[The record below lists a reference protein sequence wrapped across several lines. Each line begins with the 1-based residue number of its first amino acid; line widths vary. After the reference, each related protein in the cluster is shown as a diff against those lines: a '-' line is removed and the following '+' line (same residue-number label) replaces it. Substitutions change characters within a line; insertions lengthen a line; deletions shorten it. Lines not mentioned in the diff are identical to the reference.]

1 MMAAVLHELGQT
13 PRFEQFPD
21 PVPGEGEVLVEMRA
35 AGLHP
40 IVKSLASGK
49 HYGSTGEVPFIVG
62 VDGVGI
68 LEDGTR
74 VYCGAARK
82 PYGTMSER
90 TVVPKWM
97 CLPVPDGLDSEVAAA
112 MANPG
117 MSAWLSLTWRAQLV
131 PGETVLILGATGVAG
146 QLAVQLAK
154 QLGAARIIA
163 AGRNEEMLKRLK
175 TLGADVTIQLGQP
188 DGDLVAAFAQEAK
201 AGGIDVVIDY
211 LWGPPTEAF
220 IQAISQRG
228 LDHKA
233 KRVRLVEVGASA
245 GNTITLPASVLRSSG
260 LEINGSGFG
269 SASIDQILKAIPE
282 FFAIAAQGKL
292 SLEAETVP
300 LAQIEQ
306 AWTRT
311 GDGSRLVVKP

>member
-1 MMAAVLHELGQT
+1 MKAAVLHELGQT
-13 PRFEQFPD
+13 PRFEQFSD
-21 PVPGEGEVLVEMRA
+21 PVPGDGEVLVEMRA

-49 HYGSTGEVPFIVG
+49 HYGSTDEVPFIVG
-62 VDGVGI
+62 VDGAGI

-74 VYCGAARK
+74 VYCGMARK

-97 CLPVPDGLDSEVAAA
+97 CLPVPDGLQTEVAAA

-146 QLAVQLAK
+146 QLAVQMAK

-163 AGRNEEMLKRLK
+163 AGRNQEMLARLK
-175 TLGADVTIQLGQP
+175 TLGADVTIQLEQP
-188 DGDLVAAFAQEAK
+188 DSDLVAAFAHEAK
-201 AGGIDVVIDY
+201 AGIDVVVDY
-211 LWGPPTEAF
+211 LWGRPTEAF

-233 KRVRLVEVGASA
+233 KRMRLVEVGASA
-245 GNTITLPASVLRSSG
+245 GDKITLPAAVLRSSG

-269 SASIDQILKAIPE
+269 SASLEQILKAIPE
-282 FFAIAAQGKL
+282 FFALAAQGKL
-292 SLEAETVP
+292 SIEMETVP
-300 LAQIEQ
+300 LEQIEQ
-306 AWTRT
+306 AWTRK
-311 GDGSRLVVKP
+311 GDGSRLVIKP